1 MKPPDRNDEDTEA
14 SGEEI
19 RTEYHGGLP
28 ISDPW
33 FKNTLDV
40 LVKYKHSMPQLN
52 ELGVI
57 DIQALT
63 LSIKSGIHGEVRLAL
78 DVIAALSHGSPPP
91 LRECEELMDTLID
104 CATDQIEILAEG
116 SRKTSDALQIPS
128 YQEQV
133 RGFKSQSY
141 TLQEVPDVGSRR
153 YDLDRAANRLISIT
167 TILRNLS
174 LLPESYESLR
184 EPNVIRMMTTVMR
197 YLGTRDLFL
206 QTYQNALDFS
216 KDVVIFLSSL
226 SPFINLTS
234 KDEGLSILH
243 FLLSFAPEP
252 RPNTQDQEISFA
264 PYVPVMHRY
273 LPHVV
278 DSLAKLLARD
288 PNRSLY
294 RGIFASESASSPP
307 FDLLTRAFGLAVGVI
322 PDVAYH
328 KDPGNSII
336 AVRNA
341 TIAQGLLSAEI
352 LIGMIPAS
360 EHDLAYTWLSS
371 QDGFASKLMAVLSLI
386 AKMPMPEPQRHR
398 DGRPRSDDDLHLGY
412 RMINARGLAVLRKLA
427 ERAQDAAAFATDL
440 PSSVFPQKQGVVH
453 ALGSNKEP
461 EVVRHLCALAGLES

>member
-1 MKPPDRNDEDTEA
+1 MKGSDTNGKGIKPSAKET
-14 SGEEI
+14 

-28 ISDPW
+28 VSNPW
-33 FKNTLDV
+33 FKDTMDV

-63 LSIKSGIHGEVRLAL
+63 LSIKSGINGEVRLAL

-91 LRECEELMDTLID
+91 LKECEELLDSLID
-104 CATDQIEILAEG
+104 CANDQIEILAES
-116 SRKTSDALQIPS
+116 SRKTSDALQVPS
-128 YQEQV
+128 YQEMV
-133 RGFKSQSY
+133 RGFKTQSY
-141 TLQEVPDVGSRR
+141 ALQEVLEVGSPR
-153 YDLDRAANRLISIT
+153 YDLDRAANRLTSIT

-184 EPNVIRMMTTVMR
+184 EPSVIRMMTSVIR
-197 YLGTRDLFL
+197 YLGTRELFL

-216 KDVVIFLSSL
+216 KDVIIFLSSL
-226 SPFINLTS
+226 SPFIDLTS

-252 RPNTQDQEISFA
+252 RPITQDQKALFA
-264 PYVPVMHRY
+264 PYVPVINRY
-273 LPHVV
+273 LPHAV

-294 RGIFASESASSPP
+294 RGIFASESVSSPP
-307 FDLLTRAFGLAVGVI
+307 FELLTRAFGLAVSVI
-322 PDVAYH
+322 PEIAYH
-328 KDPGNSII
+328 KDPLNGVI

-360 EHDLAYTWLSS
+360 GHDLAYIWLSS

-386 AKMPMPEPQRHR
+386 AKLSTSEPQRHR
-398 DGRPRSDDDLHLGY
+398 DGRPRSDDDLHFGY

-440 PSSVFPQKQGVVH
+440 PSSVFPQKQGVVQ

-461 EVVRHLCALAGLES
+461 EVVRHLCALAGVAS